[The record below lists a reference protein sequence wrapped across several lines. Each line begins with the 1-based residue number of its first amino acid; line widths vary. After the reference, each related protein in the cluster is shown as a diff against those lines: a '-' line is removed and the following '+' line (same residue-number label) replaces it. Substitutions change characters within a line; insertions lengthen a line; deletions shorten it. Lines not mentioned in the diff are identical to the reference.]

1 LGGEDCLLKYI
12 DFLSRLIMVSSFLI
26 IGFKLSKETIA
37 ISALLV
43 GIILQIIYRKMKKDE
58 NFSQEEN
65 LK

>member
-1 LGGEDCLLKYI
+1 LLKYI
-12 DFLSRLIMVSSFLI
+12 DFLSRSIMVSSFLI
-26 IGFKLSKETIA
+26 IGFKLSKETVA

-65 LK
+65 IK

>member
-1 LGGEDCLLKYI
+1 MG
-12 DFLSRLIMVSSFLI
+12 SSFLI
-26 IGFKLSKETIA
+26 IGIKLSKETIA
-37 ISALLV
+37 ISSLII